1 MKLLWNTKAFVYDYK
16 IKHVACDGIAKSS
29 NIYTHIDRNFKQH
42 RTHMYHQYQTNN
54 NNNIHIYVCVSQVH
68 VRTERAEIVEIP
80 NSVNKNDGVKNKAKY
95 YFFSFMTYRRG
106 KIVKIHSK
114 MKQIPPVKTYH
125 HLNIENHVHSAHR
138 K

>member
-1 MKLLWNTKAFVYDYK
+1 MTIKLNMLPVMALQR
-16 IKHVACDGIAKSS
+16 AQ
-29 NIYTHIDRNFKQH
+29 IYTHIDRNFKQH

-95 YFFSFMTYRRG
+95 YFS
-106 KIVKIHSK
+106 
-114 MKQIPPVKTYH
+114 
-125 HLNIENHVHSAHR
+125 LL
-138 K
+138 